1 MDNSSEYD
9 VNGSENQNPA
19 RSEDDTRR
27 GDGPA
32 NQQSDETEQGR
43 EGVWTYPLDDV
54 TEPEFSHPY
63 ASASSSD
70 GSATNDASEV
80 APNKQSSPDSHQT
93 FSQGS
98 TPKVSYPH
106 GSVPYTKTPKRK
118 AREGRS
124 GRTLVG
130 AVALTA
136 VVAAGVS
143 GGVSY
148 YFAHNSS
155 STSTAIP
162 VIRQVVG
169 SSNATASAS
178 TSSGSLTSLL
188 SKVEPAIVDVTAK
201 GTTTVSNGFFGG
213 GTQAFVSE
221 GTGMIMTSN
230 GYVVTNNH
238 VVAGATKVTVT
249 LFNQS
254 KTYPATVV
262 GTNPTKDV
270 AVLKI
275 EGAPALPTLTF
286 GDSANVA
293 VGDPVVAI
301 GNALGLSGTP
311 TVTTGIVSALGRTIT
326 AQSETGATERL
337 YNMLQTDAPINP
349 GNSGG
354 PLINSSGD
362 VIGMNTAAA
371 GSSSS
376 GTSAQNIGFA
386 EPINSVL
393 QVVKSIEAHP
403 NAAGST
409 TSGKGYLGV
418 AVQTLS
424 ASIAGQLGYNSSLSG
439 VLVDN
444 VVAGSPAS
452 QAGIVSGDV
461 ITSANGTTVTS
472 VTQLVKIIQSQ
483 KPGSQISI
491 AWVDPNTGQNHAT
504 VTLSSAPVA

>member
-1 MDNSSEYD
+1 
-9 VNGSENQNPA
+9 
-19 RSEDDTRR
+19 
-27 GDGPA
+27 
-32 NQQSDETEQGR
+32 
-43 EGVWTYPLDDV
+43 
-54 TEPEFSHPY
+54 
-63 ASASSSD
+63 
-70 GSATNDASEV
+70 
-80 APNKQSSPDSHQT
+80 
-93 FSQGS
+93 
-98 TPKVSYPH
+98 
-106 GSVPYTKTPKRK
+106 VPYTKPKK
-118 AREGRS
+118 AKVKSGSSSRS
-124 GRTLVG
+124 LVG

-148 YFAHNSS
+148 YFAHNSNS
-155 STSTAIP
+155 SSSVATPVIHQVVSSANNTTASTSTA
-162 VIRQVVG
+162 
-169 SSNATASAS
+169 
-178 TSSGSLTSLL
+178 SGNLSSLL
-188 SKVEPAIVDVTAK
+188 AKVEPAIVDVTAK

-213 GTQAFVSE
+213 GTQAFISE

-254 KTYPATVV
+254 KTYAATVV

-275 EGAPALPTLTF
+275 DGAPALPTLTF
-286 GDSANVA
+286 GDSSNVA
-293 VGDPVVAI
+293 VGDSVVAI

-311 TVTTGIVSALGRTIT
+311 TVTTGIVSALGRTVN

-337 YNMLQTDAPINP
+337 FNMLQTDAPINP

-354 PLINSSGD
+354 PLINSAGD

-371 GSSSS
+371 GTSSS

-403 NAAGST
+403 NST
-409 TSGKGYLGV
+409 GGTATSGKGYLGV
-418 AVQTLS
+418 GVQTLS
-424 ASIAGQLGYNSSLSG
+424 ASIASQLGYNSNLSG
-439 VLVDN
+439 VLVDD
-444 VVAGSPAS
+444 VVTGSPAS

-461 ITSANGTTVTS
+461 ITSANGTSVTS

-483 KPGSQISI
+483 KPGSKITVS
-491 AWVDPNTGQNHAT
+491 WVDPNTGQNHAT